1 MIPTDSLPTD
11 VTKGQFVD
19 LEQVIRELSALNDL
33 SRSNPLQARDLAA
46 ALGRMTEVVAR
57 TLKTERVSIWRYSD
71 AHSAISC
78 VELYE
83 LSAHRHSSGMELKV
97 QDYPAYFKA
106 LAASEVIAA
115 DDAHQDARTCE
126 FSKRYLRP
134 LGITSM
140 MDVPIYVAGMLDGVL
155 CHEHI
160 GAGRQWRPDEQ
171 MFAVAAANLISLVMG
186 QWERRRAEEALRESQ
201 ERFRAFMDSG
211 LAVAFMKDEDGRM
224 VYANQPFERCFQL
237 TRSNWF
243 GKTDFEL
250 WPQETAK
257 KLRENDLSVFAG
269 GVPVEL
275 TETVPAPDGSPHS
288 WLVFK
293 FPFTDVSGKRF
304 LGGMAVDTTEHKQLE
319 EQLRQSQ
326 KMEAVGKLAGGV
338 AHDFNNLLT
347 IITGYSQLLLDRIG
361 QDSPLRGNL
370 MEIKKAGDRASSLTQ
385 QLLAFSRR
393 QVLKPKVLDL
403 NTVVA
408 GLEGMLQRLV
418 GEDIH
423 LVTALDPELGPVKA
437 DPGQI
442 EQAIMNLVVNARDA
456 MPQGGRLTIE
466 TANVGRTT
474 ADRRGESLKE
484 PARYAMLAVSD
495 TGCGMD
501 AQTQARIFEPFFT
514 TKEVGKGTG
523 LGLST
528 VYGIVE
534 QSGGHI
540 DVASELGRGTTF
552 KIYLPRVDDA
562 VAERGGAKVPAS
574 QQRGTETVLIV
585 EDEPGVRALARDTL
599 QRLGYSVLEARHGIE
614 ALVIGDQHPGTIHL
628 LMADVVMP
636 QMNGR
641 EVAERLLRVRPK
653 VKVLYVSGYTENAI
667 VHHGVL
673 APGTNF
679 LQKPFTPDD
688 LSEKVREV
696 LDSQAERPSMNCL
709 GREVSG

>member
-1 MIPTDSLPTD
+1 M
-11 VTKGQFVD
+11 D
-19 LEQVIRELSALNDL
+19 LERVIRQLSALNDL

-46 ALGRMTEVVAR
+46 ALGRMTEVVAK
-57 TLKTERVSIWRYSD
+57 TLKTERVSIWRYNH

-83 LSAHRHSSGMELKV
+83 LSTHRHSSGMELLIE
-97 QDYPAYFKA
+97 DYPAYFKA
-106 LAASEVIAA
+106 LAASEIIAA
-115 DDAHQDARTCE
+115 DDAHRDARTCE
-126 FSKRYLRP
+126 FSQRYLQP

-140 MDVPIYVAGMLDGVL
+140 MDVPIYVAGKLDGVL
-155 CHEHI
+155 CHEHV
-160 GAGRQWRPDEQ
+160 GARHQWMPDEQ
-171 MFAVAAANLISLVMG
+171 MFAVAAANLVSLVIG

-201 ERFRAFMDSG
+201 ERFKAFMDSG
-211 LAVAFMKDEDGRM
+211 LAVAFMKDEDGHM
-224 VYANQPFERCFQL
+224 VYTNQPFERFFKL
-237 TRSNWF
+237 TRSDWL
-243 GKTDFEL
+243 GKSDFEL
-250 WPQETAK
+250 WPQETAR
-257 KLRENDLSVFAG
+257 KLRENDLVVFAG

-275 TETVPAPDGSPHS
+275 IETVPAPDGSPHY
-288 WLVFK
+288 WLVVK

-304 LGGMAVDTTEHKQLE
+304 LGGMAVDITERKLLE

-347 IITGYSQLLLDRIG
+347 IITGYSQLLLDRVG
-361 QDSPLRGNL
+361 HESPLCGNL

-403 NTVVA
+403 NAVVA
-408 GLEGMLQRLV
+408 SLEGMLQRLV
-418 GEDIH
+418 GEDVH

-442 EQAIMNLVVNARDA
+442 EQVIMNLVVNARDA

-466 TANVGRTT
+466 TATVEMTT
-474 ADRRGESLKE
+474 ANRHGQSLKG

-540 DVASELGRGTTF
+540 DVSSEIGRGTTF
-552 KIYLPRVDDA
+552 KLYLPRVDEA
-562 VAERGGAKVPAS
+562 VAERGRDTVPAS
-574 QQRGTETVLIV
+574 LPRGTETVLIV

-599 QRLGYSVLEARHGIE
+599 RMRGYSVLEARHGIE
-614 ALVIGDQHPGTIHL
+614 ALVIGSQHPGTIHL

-641 EVAERLLRVRPK
+641 EVAERLLRVRPE
-653 VKVLYVSGYTENAI
+653 VKVLYMSGYTEDAI

-673 APGTNF
+673 TPGTNF
-679 LQKPFTPDD
+679 LQKPCTPDALAD
-688 LSEKVREV
+688 KVREV
-696 LDSQAERPSMNCL
+696 LDAQPERPPLNCL
-709 GREVSG
+709 ERKASG

>member
-1 MIPTDSLPTD
+1 MDI
-11 VTKGQFVD
+11 
-19 LEQVIRELSALNDL
+19 ERVIRQLSALNAL
-33 SRSNPLQARDLAA
+33 SRGNSLQVRDLVA
-46 ALGRMTEVVAR
+46 ALGRMTEMAAR
-57 TLKTERVSIWRYSD
+57 TLNVERVSIWRYNK
-71 AHSAISC
+71 AHSAIYC

-83 LSAHRHSSGMELKV
+83 LSAQRHSSGTELLIK
-97 QDYPAYFKA
+97 DYPAYFKA
-106 LAASEVIAA
+106 LAASEIIAA
-115 DDAHQDARTCE
+115 DDAHRDARTCE
-126 FSKRYLRP
+126 FSERYLRP

-140 MDVPIYVAGMLDGVL
+140 MDVPIHVAGRLDGVL
-155 CHEHI
+155 CHEHV
-160 GAGRQWRPDEQ
+160 GAARQWRPDEQ
-171 MFAVAAANLISLVMG
+171 IFAVATANLVSLVIG

-201 ERFRAFMDSG
+201 ERFKAFMDSG

-224 VYANQPFERCFQL
+224 VYVNQPFERFFKL
-237 TRSNWF
+237 TRSEWL
-243 GKTDFEL
+243 GKSDFEL
-250 WPQETAK
+250 WPQETAQ
-257 KLRENDLSVFAG
+257 KLRENDLAVIAG

-275 TETVPAPDGSPHS
+275 METIPAPDGAPHHL
-288 WLVFK
+288 LVFK

-304 LGGMAVDTTEHKQLE
+304 LGGMAVDITERKQLE

-347 IITGYSQLLLDRIG
+347 IITGYSQLLMDRVG
-361 QDSPLRGNL
+361 HDSPLHGNL
-370 MEIKKAGDRASSLTQ
+370 MEIKRAGDRASSLTQ

-403 NTVVA
+403 NAVVT

-418 GEDIH
+418 GEDIQV
-423 LVTALDPELGPVKA
+423 VTALDPELGPVKA

-442 EQAIMNLVVNARDA
+442 EQVIMNLVVNARDA

-466 TANVGRTT
+466 TANVEMSTGSGH
-474 ADRRGESLKE
+474 GESLKE

-501 AQTQARIFEPFFT
+501 AQTQTRIFEPFFT

-540 DVASELGRGTTF
+540 DVASEVGRGTIF
-552 KIYLPRVDDA
+552 KIHLPRVDDA
-562 VAERGGAKVPAS
+562 VAERVADTVSDKLP
-574 QQRGTETVLIV
+574 RGTETVLIV

-599 QRLGYSVLEARHGIE
+599 RRHGYFVLEARHGIE
-614 ALVIGDQHPGTIHL
+614 ALVIGSQHPGSIHL

-641 EVAERLLRVRPK
+641 EVAER
-653 VKVLYVSGYTENAI
+653 
-667 VHHGVL
+667 
-673 APGTNF
+673 
-679 LQKPFTPDD
+679 
-688 LSEKVREV
+688 
-696 LDSQAERPSMNCL
+696 
-709 GREVSG
+709 

>member
-1 MIPTDSLPTD
+1 
-11 VTKGQFVD
+11 
-19 LEQVIRELSALNDL
+19 
-33 SRSNPLQARDLAA
+33 
-46 ALGRMTEVVAR
+46 
-57 TLKTERVSIWRYSD
+57 
-71 AHSAISC
+71 
-78 VELYE
+78 
-83 LSAHRHSSGMELKV
+83 
-97 QDYPAYFKA
+97 
-106 LAASEVIAA
+106 
-115 DDAHQDARTCE
+115 
-126 FSKRYLRP
+126 
-134 LGITSM
+134 
-140 MDVPIYVAGMLDGVL
+140 
-155 CHEHI
+155 
-160 GAGRQWRPDEQ
+160 
-171 MFAVAAANLISLVMG
+171 
-186 QWERRRAEEALRESQ
+186 
-201 ERFRAFMDSG
+201 
-211 LAVAFMKDEDGRM
+211 
-224 VYANQPFERCFQL
+224 
-237 TRSNWF
+237 
-243 GKTDFEL
+243 
-250 WPQETAK
+250 
-257 KLRENDLSVFAG
+257 
-269 GVPVEL
+269 
-275 TETVPAPDGSPHS
+275 
-288 WLVFK
+288 
-293 FPFTDVSGKRF
+293 
-304 LGGMAVDTTEHKQLE
+304 MAVDTTEHKQLE

-403 NTVVA
+403 NSVVA

-456 MPQGGRLTIE
+456 MPQGGRLSIE
-466 TANVGRTT
+466 TANNVERTK
-474 ADRRGESLKE
+474 ADSRGESLKE
-484 PARYAMLAVSD
+484 PATYAMLAVSD

-562 VAERGGAKVPAS
+562 VTERGGDKVSAS
-574 QQRGTETVLIV
+574 QPRGTETVLIV

-599 QRLGYSVLEARHGIE
+599 QRRGYSVLEARHGIE

-653 VKVLYVSGYTENAI
+653 VKVLYVSGYTEDAI

-696 LDSQAERPSMNCL
+696 LDTQAETPPMTCL
-709 GREVSG
+709 GKEVSG

>member
-1 MIPTDSLPTD
+1 
-11 VTKGQFVD
+11 
-19 LEQVIRELSALNDL
+19 
-33 SRSNPLQARDLAA
+33 
-46 ALGRMTEVVAR
+46 
-57 TLKTERVSIWRYSD
+57 
-71 AHSAISC
+71 
-78 VELYE
+78 
-83 LSAHRHSSGMELKV
+83 
-97 QDYPAYFKA
+97 
-106 LAASEVIAA
+106 
-115 DDAHQDARTCE
+115 
-126 FSKRYLRP
+126 
-134 LGITSM
+134 M
-140 MDVPIYVAGMLDGVL
+140 MDVPIYVAGVLDGVL
-155 CHEHI
+155 CHEHM

-171 MFAVAAANLISLVMG
+171 MFAVAAANLVFLVIG
-186 QWERRRAEEALRESQ
+186 QWERRRAEESLRESQ
-201 ERFRAFMDSG
+201 EEFRAFMDSC

-224 VYANQPFERCFQL
+224 VYANQPFERFFKL
-237 TRSNWF
+237 TRSDWF

-257 KLRENDLSVFAG
+257 KLRENDRSVFAG

-304 LGGMAVDTTEHKQLE
+304 LGGMAVDTTEHKQVE

-418 GEDIH
+418 GEEIH
-423 LVTALDPELGPVKA
+423 LVTALDPALGPVKA

-466 TANVGRTT
+466 TANNVERTT
-474 ADRRGESLKE
+474 ADSRGASLKE
-484 PARYAMLAVSD
+484 PATYAMLAVSD

-534 QSGGHI
+534 QSGGRI

-562 VAERGGAKVPAS
+562 VAERGGDKVSAS
-574 QQRGTETVLIV
+574 QPCGTETVLIV

-599 QRLGYSVLEARHGIE
+599 QRRGYSVLEARHGIE

-653 VKVLYVSGYTENAI
+653 VKVLDVSGFTENAI

>member
-1 MIPTDSLPTD
+1 M
-11 VTKGQFVD
+11 
-19 LEQVIRELSALNDL
+19 
-33 SRSNPLQARDLAA
+33 AA

-57 TLKTERVSIWRYSD
+57 TLKTERVSIWRYND

-83 LSAHRHSSGMELKV
+83 LSAHRHSSGAELLIE
-97 QDYPAYFKA
+97 DYPDYFKA
-106 LAASEVIAA
+106 LAASEIIAA
-115 DDAHQDARTCE
+115 DDAYRDTRTCE
-126 FSKRYLRP
+126 FSERYLQP

-140 MDVPIYVAGMLDGVL
+140 MDVPIYVAGRLDGVL

-171 MFAVAAANLISLVMG
+171 MFAVAAANLVSLVIG

-201 ERFRAFMDSG
+201 ERFKAFMDSG

-224 VYANQPFERCFQL
+224 VYANQPFERFFKL
-237 TRSNWF
+237 TRSDWL

-250 WPQETAK
+250 WPQETAR
-257 KLRENDLSVFAG
+257 KLRENDLAVFAG

-275 TETVPAPDGSPHS
+275 METVPAPDGAPHY

-304 LGGMAVDTTEHKQLE
+304 LGGMAVDITERKQLE

-347 IITGYSQLLLDRIG
+347 IITGYSQLLLDRVG
-361 QDSPLRGNL
+361 HESPLRGNL
-370 MEIKKAGDRASSLTQ
+370 MEIKRAGDRASSLTQ

-403 NTVVA
+403 NAVVT

-423 LVTALDPELGPVKA
+423 LVTALDPELGPVKT

-442 EQAIMNLVVNARDA
+442 EQVIMNLVVNARDA

-466 TANVGRTT
+466 TANVEMKT
-474 ADRRGESLKE
+474 ADRHGEGLKG
-484 PARYAMLAVSD
+484 PARYAMLAVND

-540 DVASELGRGTTF
+540 DVASELGRGTAF

-562 VAERGGAKVPAS
+562 VAGTEGGTVSAS
-574 QQRGTETVLIV
+574 LPCGTETVLVV

-599 QRLGYSVLEARHGIE
+599 RMRGYSVLEARHGIE
-614 ALVIGDQHPGTIHL
+614 ALVIGSQYPGTIHL

-641 EVAERLLRVRPK
+641 EVAERLLRVRPE
-653 VKVLYVSGYTENAI
+653 VKVLYVSGYTEDAI

-679 LQKPFTPDD
+679 LQKPFTPDVLAD
-688 LSEKVREV
+688 KVREV
-696 LDSQAERPSMNCL
+696 LNAQPERPPMNCL
-709 GREVSG
+709 ERKASG

>member
-1 MIPTDSLPTD
+1 
-11 VTKGQFVD
+11 VD
-19 LEQVIRELSALNDL
+19 TQRVIRQLSALNDL
-33 SRSNPLQARDLAA
+33 SRSNPLQARDLPA
-46 ALGRMTEVVAR
+46 ALGRMTDVVAR
-57 TLKTERVSIWRYSD
+57 TLKTERVSIWRYNH

-78 VELYE
+78 AELYE
-83 LSAHRHSSGMELKV
+83 LSAHRHSSGAELLIE
-97 QDYPAYFKA
+97 DYPAYFKA
-106 LAASEVIAA
+106 LAASDLIAA
-115 DDAHQDARTCE
+115 DDAHRDARTCE
-126 FSKRYLRP
+126 FSERYLQP

-140 MDVPIYVAGMLDGVL
+140 MDVPIYVAGRLDGVL
-155 CHEHI
+155 CHEHV
-160 GAGRQWRPDEQ
+160 GARRQWRPDEQ
-171 MFAVAAANLISLVMG
+171 MFAVAAANLVSLVIG
-186 QWERRRAEEALRESQ
+186 QWEQRRAEEALLESQ
-201 ERFRAFMDSG
+201 ERFRVFMDSG

-224 VYANQPFERCFQL
+224 VYVNQPFEQVFEL
-237 TRSNWF
+237 TRSEWL
-243 GKTDFEL
+243 GKSDFEL
-250 WPQETAK
+250 WPQETAQ
-257 KLRENDLSVFAG
+257 KLRENDLAVLAG

-275 TETVPAPDGSPHS
+275 METIPAPDGSPHY

-304 LGGMAVDTTEHKQLE
+304 LGGTGIDITERKQLE

-347 IITGYSQLLLDRIG
+347 IITGYSQLLFDRVG
-361 QDSPLRGNL
+361 PDSPLRGNL

-403 NTVVA
+403 NAVVA

-442 EQAIMNLVVNARDA
+442 EQVIMNLVVNARDA
-456 MPQGGRLTIE
+456 MPKGGRLTIE
-466 TANVGRTT
+466 TANVERTT
-474 ADRRGESLKE
+474 SDIQGQSLKG
-484 PARYAMLAVSD
+484 PARCARLAVSD

-528 VYGIVE
+528 VYGIVQ

-540 DVASELGRGTTF
+540 EVSSEVGRGTTF
-552 KIYLPRVDDA
+552 EIYLSRVDDA
-562 VAERGGAKVPAS
+562 VEERGGDTVAADLP
-574 QQRGTETVLIV
+574 RGAETVLVV
-585 EDEPGVRALARDTL
+585 EDEPGVRALVRDTL
-599 QRLGYSVLEARHGIE
+599 RMRGYSVLEARHGIE
-614 ALVIGDQHPGTIHL
+614 ALVIGGQHPGPIHL

-641 EVAERLLRVRPK
+641 EVAERLLRVRPDI
-653 VKVLYVSGYTENAI
+653 KVLYVSGYSEDAI

-673 APGTNF
+673 TPGTNF
-679 LQKPFTPDD
+679 LQKPFTPGALAD
-688 LSEKVREV
+688 KVREV
-696 LDSQAERPSMNCL
+696 LDAQPQSCL
-709 GREVSG
+709 S